1 MGVEQNDIDQGVGFG
16 FPPKTHEEIA
26 QEWRAALEELG
37 LSPVELADYMK
48 KKGGDYRPY
57 NTILRGIQRMV
68 AGETRVSGEMFVIV
82 RMLIRQQRRLK
93 NKYHNINWNKLP
105 SGALSAQIDDYTV
118 FLSAQ
123 SKGRWIVSCRADTG
137 FSPEF
142 GRWQDSL
149 EEAKNKV
156 LACVEEGM
164 NDLAYLKAEEEKV

>member
-1 MGVEQNDIDQGVGFG
+1 MSAEQNDIDQGVWFNS
-16 FPPKTHEEIA
+16 PPITHEEIA

-68 AGETRVSGEMFVIV
+68 AGETRVSGEIFVIV
-82 RMLIRQQRRLK
+82 RMLLRQQRRLEI
-93 NKYHNINWNKLP
+93 KYHNIHWDILP
-105 SGALSAQIDDYTV
+105 SGAMSAQIEDYTV
-118 FLSAQ
+118 FLSPQ
-123 SKGRWIVSCRADTG
+123 TKGRWIVSCRADTG

-149 EEAKNKV
+149 AEAKNKA

-164 NDLAYLKAEEEKV
+164 NDFAYLKVERERG